1 MREAP
6 AMVKR
11 LELKASELR
20 SVCDPSVFA
29 FKDTSELPVLD
40 AVIGQERAVQAIE
53 FGLNMRSP
61 GYNIFVTGT
70 EGTGKSTIVRDLASK
85 HARSAAVPDD
95 WCLVNNFQDE
105 FRPQTIALPPGRGI
119 SFAKKINRL
128 VRDLKREIPRAFEQE
143 GYLKEL
149 AEIKER
155 FNGRQAKVFKKIE
168 RFAAEHSLHIDS
180 TQKDYPVVPILDGKI
195 LSAEDYQALPAEAR
209 AGIDASIHRIQSE
222 IERGS
227 RRIEKLNQ
235 QHHAEIERLMDG
247 VVAALAG
254 KRFAPIRRDFKDRAG
269 VLDHLDALQADIVE
283 NFNLFMPAEKGDAD
297 ASAEWPH
304 GSKTPFLPKYQV
316 NVLVQREPMKGAPVI
331 FETNPTYQNVF
342 GRIEKRA
349 AMGTISTDFTL
360 VTAGSLLNA
369 NGGYLIMEI
378 EALLMHP
385 YVWEALKRA
394 LQTKRLQIEDLPD
407 ESAAGT
413 TSLRPQPIPLEV
425 KVILLGDYD
434 VFEVLQNYDARFNK
448 IFKVRADFDQEVGH
462 TPETVR
468 LYAHFI
474 ARVCREETLL
484 PFTPKGVAAIVE
496 FGKKYVADQNK
507 LSIRFGP
514 LLGVLKESDYWAR
527 QQRARKVS
535 ETHVVRAFREHRFRY
550 SLYEQKIHE
559 SYRDGTILIDVADAV
574 VGQINGL
581 AVYQIGDFSFGRPVR
596 ITAETF
602 MGKPGVINIERE
614 ARLSGR
620 THDKGVL
627 ILSGYLG
634 RVFAQTHPLSL
645 AISITFEQS
654 YNDIDGDSAS
664 SAELYAIL
672 SSLADTPIRQ
682 GMAVSGS
689 VSQKGRIQAIGGVNQ
704 KIEGFFEVCLEKGL
718 TGAQGV
724 IIPEANVQNLMLRK
738 EVIDAVRRRRFHIY
752 RVTSV
757 EQGIEI
763 LTGVP
768 AGLPDSEGTYPPD
781 TVYGR
786 VQRKLKTYLERAHRL
801 KKEFDLTTEP

>member
-1 MREAP
+1 
-6 AMVKR
+6 MVKG
-11 LELKASELR
+11 LELNASALR

-40 AVIGQERAVQAIE
+40 TVIGQERAVQAIE

-85 HARSAAVPDD
+85 HARSEEVPDD

-119 SFAKKINRL
+119 SFAKKVGRL
-128 VRDLKREIPRAFEQE
+128 VRDLRREIPRAFEQE
-143 GYLKEL
+143 GYLKQL
-149 AEIKER
+149 AGIKER
-155 FNGRQAKVFKKIE
+155 FSGRQVKVFKKIE
-168 RFAAEHSLHIDS
+168 RVAAEHSLHIDS

-195 LSAEDYQALPAEAR
+195 LSAEDYQALPEEVRAR
-209 AGIDASIHRIQSE
+209 IDANVHLIQAE

-227 RRIEKLNQ
+227 RRIEKLTQ
-235 QHHAEIERLMDG
+235 QLHAEIERLMNE
-247 VVAALAG
+247 VVRALVD
-254 KRFAPIRRDFKDRAG
+254 KRFAPILPDFKQRAS
-269 VLDHLDALQADIVE
+269 VLDYLDALQADIVE
-283 NFNLFMPAEKGDAD
+283 NFNLFMPADKSDAEPPAD
-297 ASAEWPH
+297 WPH
-304 GSKTPFLPKYQV
+304 GSKTPFSKYQV
-316 NVLVQREPMKGAPVI
+316 NVLVQRELAKGAPVV

-349 AMGTISTDFTL
+349 AMGTVNTDFTL
-360 VTAGSLLNA
+360 VAAGSLLSA

-378 EALLMHP
+378 EALLMNP

-394 LQTKRLQIEDLPD
+394 LQTKRLQIEDIPD

-425 KVILLGDYD
+425 KVILLGDYEI
-434 VFEVLQNYDARFNK
+434 FEVLQNYDARFNK
-448 IFKVRADFDQEVGH
+448 IFKVRADFDQEAAH
-462 TPETVR
+462 TPETVQ

-474 ARVCREETLL
+474 ARVCREEKLL

-527 QQRARKVS
+527 QQRARKVT
-535 ETHVVRAFREHRFRY
+535 ERHVVRAFQEHRFRY

-634 RVFAQTHPLSL
+634 RVFAQAHPLSL

-654 YNDIDGDSAS
+654 YSDIDGDSAS

-672 SSLADTPIRQ
+672 SSLAETPIRQ
-682 GMAVSGS
+682 GIAASGS

-738 EVIDAVRRRRFHIY
+738 EVIDAVRHRRFHIY
-752 RVTSV
+752 RASTV

-768 AGLPDSEGTYPPD
+768 AGLPDGEGTYPAD

-786 VQRKLKTYLERAHRL
+786 VQCKLKTYLERAHRL
-801 KKEFDLTTEP
+801 KKEFDITIGS

>member
-1 MREAP
+1 MAKG
-6 AMVKR
+6 M
-11 LELKASELR
+11 ELNASELR
-20 SVCDPSVFA
+20 SVCDPSAFT

-70 EGTGKSTIVRDLASK
+70 EGTGKSTIVRELASK
-85 HARSAAVPDD
+85 HARSQAVPDD

-105 FRPQTIALPPGRGI
+105 FRPRAIALPPGRGI
-119 SFAKKINRL
+119 AFAKRVNRL
-128 VRDLKREIPRAFEQE
+128 VRDLKRDIPRAFEQE
-143 GYLKEL
+143 SYLKNL
-149 AEIKER
+149 AGIKER
-155 FNGRQAKVFKKIE
+155 FSSRQAKIFKTIE
-168 RFAAEHSLHIDS
+168 RFAAAHSLHIDS
-180 TQKDYPVVPILDGKI
+180 SQKDYPVVPILDGKI
-195 LSAEDYQALPAEAR
+195 LSAEDYQALPGEVR
-209 AGIDASIHRIQSE
+209 AGIDESVHLIQSE
-222 IERGS
+222 IERGG
-227 RRIEKLNQ
+227 RRIEKLTQ
-235 QHHAEIERLMDG
+235 QLHAEIERLMNE
-247 VVAALAG
+247 VVRTLVE
-254 KRFAPIRRDFKDRAG
+254 KRFAPIRQDFKQRAG
-269 VLDHLDALQADIVE
+269 VIEHLDALQADIVE
-283 NFNLFMPAEKGDAD
+283 NFNLFMPAGKEEAD
-297 ASAEWPH
+297 TPADWPQNP
-304 GSKTPFLPKYQV
+304 KAPPQKYQV
-316 NVLVQREPMKGAPVI
+316 NVLVQRELMKGAPVI
-331 FETNPTYQNVF
+331 FETNPTYPNVF
-342 GRIEKRA
+342 GRIEKRT
-349 AMGTISTDFTL
+349 AMGLVNTDFTL

-378 EALLMHP
+378 EGLLMHP
-385 YVWEALKRA
+385 SVWEALKRA
-394 LQTKRLQIEDLPD
+394 LQTKRLQIEDFPD
-407 ESAAGT
+407 ESGAGT
-413 TSLRPQPIPLEV
+413 TSLKPQPIPLEV
-425 KVILLGDYD
+425 KVILLGDYET
-434 VFEVLQNYDARFNK
+434 FEVLQNYDARFNK
-448 IFKVRADFDQEVGH
+448 IFKVRADFDQEVAH
-462 TPETVR
+462 TPETVQ

-484 PFTPKGVAAIVE
+484 PFTPRGVAAIVE

-527 QQRARKVS
+527 QQRARKVT
-535 ETHVVRAFREHRFRY
+535 EAHVIRAFQEHRFRY

-596 ITAETF
+596 ITAEAF

-634 RVFAQTHPLSL
+634 RVFAQAHPLSL

-654 YNDIDGDSAS
+654 YSDIDGDSAS

-672 SSLADTPIRQ
+672 SSLAETPIRQ
-682 GMAVSGS
+682 GIAVSGS
-689 VSQKGRIQAIGGVNQ
+689 VSQKGKIQAIGGVNQ

-738 EVIDAVRRRRFHIY
+738 EVTDAVRRRRFHIY
-752 RVTSV
+752 RVTTV

-763 LTGVP
+763 LTGVS
-768 AGLPDSEGTYPPD
+768 AGVPDSEGAYPAD

-801 KKEFDLTTEP
+801 KKEFDVAIGS

>member
-1 MREAP
+1 MAN
-6 AMVKR
+6 A
-11 LELKASELR
+11 LELDASALR

-29 FKDTSELPVLD
+29 FKDTSELPLLD
-40 AVIGQERAVQAIE
+40 TVIGQERAVQAIE

-70 EGTGKSTIVRDLASK
+70 EGTGKSTIVRDIASK
-85 HARSAAVPDD
+85 HARSEAVPDD

-105 FRPQTIALPPGRGI
+105 FRPQAIALPPGRGV
-119 SFAKKINRL
+119 SFAKRVNRL
-128 VRDLKREIPRAFEQE
+128 VRDLKRDIPRAFEQD
-143 GYLKEL
+143 GYLKSL
-149 AEIKER
+149 AGIKER
-155 FNGRQAKVFKKIE
+155 FSGRQAKIFKKIE
-168 RFAAEHSLHIDS
+168 RFAAEHHLHIDS
-180 TQKDYPVVPILDGKI
+180 AQKDYPVVPILDGKI
-195 LSAEDYQALPAEAR
+195 LSAEDYQGLPGEIR
-209 AGIDASIHRIQSE
+209 AGIDENIRLIQSE
-222 IERGS
+222 MERSG

-235 QHHAEIERLMDG
+235 QLHAEIERLMDE
-247 VVAALAG
+247 VVRALVG
-254 KRFAPIRRDFKDRAG
+254 KRFAPIRQDFKQRAS
-269 VLDHLDALQADIVE
+269 VLAYLDALQADIVE
-283 NFNLFMPAEKGDAD
+283 NFNLFMPPEKSEAA
-297 ASAEWPH
+297 ASAEWPQ
-304 GSKTPFLPKYQV
+304 SPKTPLQQYQV
-316 NVLVQREPMKGAPVI
+316 NVLVQRELMKGAPVI

-349 AMGTISTDFTL
+349 VMGTVNTDFTL
-360 VTAGSLLNA
+360 VTAGSLLSA

-407 ESAAGT
+407 ESGAGT
-413 TSLRPQPIPLEV
+413 TSLKPQPIPLEV

-434 VFEVLQNYDARFNK
+434 VFELLQNYDARFNK
-448 IFKVRADFDQEVGH
+448 IFKVRADFDQEVAH
-462 TPETVR
+462 TPETVQ

-474 ARVCREETLL
+474 ARVCREEKLL

-535 ETHVVRAFREHRFRY
+535 ERHVVRAFQEHRFRY
-550 SLYEQKIHE
+550 NLYEQKIHE
-559 SYRDGTILIDVADAV
+559 SYRDGTILIDVAEAV

-634 RVFAQTHPLSL
+634 RVFAQAHPLSL

-654 YNDIDGDSAS
+654 YSDIDGDSAS

-672 SSLADTPIRQ
+672 SSLAETPIRQ
-682 GMAVSGS
+682 GIAVSGS
-689 VSQKGRIQAIGGVNQ
+689 VSQKGKIHAIGGVNQ

-718 TGAQGV
+718 TGVQGV

-752 RVTSV
+752 RVTNV

-763 LTGVP
+763 LTGMP
-768 AGLPDSEGTYPPD
+768 AGLPDREGVYPAD

-786 VQRKLKTYLERAHRL
+786 IQRKLKSYLERAHRL
-801 KKEFDLTTEP
+801 KKEFDVRIDA

>member
-1 MREAP
+1 
-6 AMVKR
+6 MVNE
-11 LELKASELR
+11 LELNAAALR

-29 FKDTSELPVLD
+29 FKDTSELPALD

-70 EGTGKSTIVRDLASK
+70 EGTGKSTIARELASK
-85 HARSAAVPDD
+85 HARSEAVPDD
-95 WCLVNNFQDE
+95 WCLVNNFKDE
-105 FRPQTIALPPGRGI
+105 FRPLAIGLPPGRGI
-119 SFAKKINRL
+119 SFAKRVNRL
-128 VRDLKREIPRAFEQE
+128 IRDLKREIPRAFEQE
-143 GYLKEL
+143 SYLKNL
-149 AEIKER
+149 AGIKER
-155 FNGRQAKVFKKIE
+155 FSGRQAKVFKKIE

-180 TQKDYPVVPILDGKI
+180 AQKDYPVVPIREGRI
-195 LSAEDYQALPAEAR
+195 LSAEDYQALPDEIR
-209 AGIDASIHRIQSE
+209 AGIDDNIRRIQAE

-235 QHHAEIERLMDG
+235 QLHAEIERLMDE
-247 VVAALAG
+247 VVTALVD
-254 KRFAPIRRDFKDRAG
+254 KRLAPIRQDFKERG
-269 VLDHLDALQADIVE
+269 SLLGYLDALQADIVE
-283 NFNLFMPAEKGDAD
+283 NFNHFMPQEKSEAGP
-297 ASAEWPH
+297 SAEWAQSP
-304 GSKTPFLPKYQV
+304 KTPLHKYQV
-316 NVLVQREPMKGAPVI
+316 NVLVQRELSKGAPVI

-349 AMGTISTDFTL
+349 IMGTVNTDFTL
-360 VTAGSLLNA
+360 VTAGSLLSA

-385 YVWEALKRA
+385 FVWEALKRA
-394 LQTKRLQIEDLPD
+394 LQTKCLQIEDLPD

-434 VFEVLQNYDARFNK
+434 IFEALQNYDARFNK
-448 IFKVRADFDQEVGH
+448 IFKVRADIDQEEAH
-462 TPETVR
+462 TPATVQ

-474 ARVCREETLL
+474 ARVCREEKLL

-496 FGKKYVADQNK
+496 FGKKYVSDQNK

-535 ETHVVRAFREHRFRY
+535 ERHVVRAFREHRFRY

-559 SYRDGTILIDVADAV
+559 SYRDGTILIDVAGAV

-602 MGKPGVINIERE
+602 MGRPGVINIERE

-654 YNDIDGDSAS
+654 YSDIDGDSAS

-672 SSLADTPIRQ
+672 SSLAEAPIRQ
-682 GMAVSGS
+682 GIAVSGS

-718 TGAQGV
+718 TGGQGV

-738 EVIDAVRRRRFHIY
+738 ELIDAVRRRRFHIY
-752 RVTSV
+752 RVSSV
-757 EQGIEI
+757 AQGIEI
-763 LTGVP
+763 LTGMP
-768 AGLPDSEGTYPPD
+768 AGSPDGEGAYPAD

-786 VQRKLKTYLERAHRL
+786 VQRKLKTYFERAQRH
-801 KKEFDLTTEP
+801 KKEIDATIGS

>member
-1 MREAP
+1 
-6 AMVKR
+6 MVKG
-11 LELKASELR
+11 LELNVSALR

-40 AVIGQERAVQAIE
+40 TVIGQERAIQAIE

-85 HARSAAVPDD
+85 HARSEEVPDD

-119 SFAKKINRL
+119 SFAKKVGRL
-128 VRDLKREIPRAFEQE
+128 VRDLRREIPRAFEQE
-143 GYLKEL
+143 GYLKQL
-149 AEIKER
+149 AGIKER
-155 FNGRQAKVFKKIE
+155 FSGRQTKVFKKIE
-168 RFAAEHSLHIDS
+168 RVAAEHSLHIDS

-195 LSAEDYQALPAEAR
+195 LSAEDYQALPEEVRAR
-209 AGIDASIHRIQSE
+209 IDANVHLIQSE

-227 RRIEKLNQ
+227 RRIEKLTQ
-235 QHHAEIERLMDG
+235 QLHAEIERLMNE
-247 VVAALAG
+247 VVRALVD
-254 KRFAPIRRDFKDRAG
+254 KRFAPILPDFKPRAS
-269 VLDHLDALQADIVE
+269 VLDYLDALQADIVE
-283 NFNLFMPAEKGDAD
+283 NFNLFMPADKSDAEPPAD
-297 ASAEWPH
+297 WPH
-304 GSKTPFLPKYQV
+304 GSKTPFPKYQV
-316 NVLVQREPMKGAPVI
+316 NVLVQRELAKGAPVV

-349 AMGTISTDFTL
+349 AMGTVNTDFTL
-360 VTAGSLLNA
+360 VAAGSLLSA

-378 EALLMHP
+378 EALLLNP

-394 LQTKRLQIEDLPD
+394 LQTKRLQIEDIPD

-425 KVILLGDYD
+425 KVILLGDYEI
-434 VFEVLQNYDARFNK
+434 FEVLQNYDARFNK
-448 IFKVRADFDQEVGH
+448 IFKVRADFDQEAAH
-462 TPETVR
+462 TPETVQ

-474 ARVCREETLL
+474 ARVCHEEKLL

-527 QQRARKVS
+527 QQRARKVT
-535 ETHVVRAFREHRFRY
+535 ERHVVRAFQEHRFRY

-634 RVFAQTHPLSL
+634 RVFAQAHPLSL

-654 YNDIDGDSAS
+654 YSDIDGDSAS

-672 SSLADTPIRQ
+672 SSLAETPIRQ
-682 GMAVSGS
+682 GIAASGS

-738 EVIDAVRRRRFHIY
+738 EVIDAVRHRRFHIY
-752 RVTSV
+752 RVSTV

-768 AGLPDSEGTYPPD
+768 AGLPDGEGTYPAD

-801 KKEFDLTTEP
+801 KKEFDVTIGS